1 MYFDDLKNITLY
13 YLFCLQLIN
22 FNLDTWL
29 HIKAQQVWSNY
40 KHFLKNMIKLTGIIG
55 DWQLTRGQ

>member
-1 MYFDDLKNITLY
+1 MYFDDLKDITLY
-13 YLFCLQLIN
+13 YLFCLRLIN

-29 HIKAQQVWSNY
+29 HIKAQQIRSNY